1 MIVQML
7 IEKAMLKAQAV
18 QATMLTQETSSVDF
32 ENDRLKSAESSQR
45 TQIDLKVVVNGKMG
59 LSSTTDP
66 GDIDGV
72 VSRALEAAAFGSP
85 VHFELPEPGS
95 LEPVKIFDAQLL
107 QLAKPEMIHIGQQMM
122 DMIKAYNPEILAGA
136 ALNKNI
142 YKFEYANSRGASY
155 SAEHTDFN
163 IGAAGQLVRG
173 TDILFAGHGVGQKKR
188 EVDSEEIATRAIEY
202 FRMAEK
208 ISPVESGEMPVI
220 FTPGGLIALLLS
232 LGLAVDGKSVYLG
245 ASPLKDKLGQ
255 QIADPRL
262 TITDDPLVEF
272 GPQTSAFDDE
282 GIPRKRTPI
291 IE

>member
-136 ALNKNI
+136 ASIRIFINLNMPI
-142 YKFEYANSRGASY
+142 PEAP
-155 SAEHTDFN
+155 
-163 IGAAGQLVRG
+163 
-173 TDILFAGHGVGQKKR
+173 
-188 EVDSEEIATRAIEY
+188 AI
-202 FRMAEK
+202 
-208 ISPVESGEMPVI
+208 
-220 FTPGGLIALLLS
+220 LLS
-232 LGLAVDGKSVYLG
+232 IPILILGRRDSWCA
-245 ASPLKDKLGQ
+245 
-255 QIADPRL
+255 
-262 TITDDPLVEF
+262 
-272 GPQTSAFDDE
+272 GPISCSQGTVW
-282 GIPRKRTPI
+282 GRKNVRWIRKRSLRVP
-291 IE
+291 